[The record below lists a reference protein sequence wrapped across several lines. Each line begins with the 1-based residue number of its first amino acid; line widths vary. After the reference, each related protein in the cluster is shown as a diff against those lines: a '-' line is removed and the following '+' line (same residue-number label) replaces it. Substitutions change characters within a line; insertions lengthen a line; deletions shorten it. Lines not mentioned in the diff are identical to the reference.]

1 MARPSEYPQYR
12 RVILRIVEWT
22 WKEQGRAPTLRDLSD
37 ATGISL
43 GTAQKYI
50 KRLHEEGLVQW
61 TPKKHRSIK
70 LSKQGQE
77 ALSSPR

>member
-1 MARPSEYPQYR
+1 MARPSKYPQYR

-43 GTAQKYI
+43 GTAQKYV
-50 KRLHEEGLVQW
+50 KRLNEEGLLHW
-61 TPKKHRSIK
+61 TPKRHRSIK
-70 LSKQGQE
+70 LSRQGQE
-77 ALSSPR
+77 VLSSPK